1 MNLSENFCVDKMQEL
16 NKINNSNIIFSIDN
30 LIEGTVLH
38 RPSKNIK
45 SPYVA
50 DVLIEENNIKNEVIS
65 HSPSLGCCGL
75 SEKDSIVLL
84 CKLPVKDK
92 QKCTYRICLSI
103 FKDSQ
108 HPSCESI
115 VGIYPKFAEQLVE
128 NALKNGFLSSLK
140 NIKNYRRE
148 TVIKIKDKVDSRF
161 DFSGVDENEV
171 PFIMEIKNVPIAN
184 YEETPY
190 IKNSKKSKK
199 EVVLPDY
206 SSRNFNSKVAY
217 FPEGYRKKITDTISP
232 RALKHIKELTII
244 KTESSSPTRT
254 ILCFVIQRDDV
265 ERFQIST
272 SDPEYREAVKNA
284 KDLGV
289 EIIAMVVK
297 WHKNGN
303 AEFICDDLPIS
314 F

>member
-1 MNLSENFCVDKMQEL
+1 MQVHDQI
-16 NKINNSNIIFSIDN
+16 INPNIIFSIAN

-50 DVLIEENNIKNEVIS
+50 DVLIEENNIKTEVIS

-75 SEKDSIVLL
+75 AEKDAIVLL
-84 CKLPVKDK
+84 SKLPIKTE

-103 FKDSQ
+103 FRDPQ
-108 HPSCESI
+108 HPDCESI
-115 VGIYPKFAEQLVE
+115 VGIYPKFAEQLAE
-128 NALKNGFLSSLK
+128 NALKNGLLSLLK
-140 NIKNYRRE
+140 NPKNYRRE
-148 TVIKIKDKVDSRF
+148 TVIKIENKVDSRF
-161 DFSGVDENEV
+161 DFSGTDENNI

-190 IKNSKKSKK
+190 IKPSKKK
-199 EVVLPDY
+199 VILPDY
-206 SSRNFNSKVAY
+206 SSRDFNSKVAY
-217 FPEGYRKKITDTISP
+217 FPEGYRKKSTDTVSP

-244 KTESSSPTRT
+244 KTDSSTPIRT
-254 ILCFVIQRDDV
+254 ILCFIIQRGDV

-272 SDPEYREAVKNA
+272 LDPEYRDAVKNA
-284 KDLGV
+284 KDCGV
-289 EIIAMVVK
+289 EIIAMLVK
-297 WHKNGN
+297 WHRNGD
-303 AEFICDDLPIS
+303 AEFICDNLPIS

>member
-1 MNLSENFCVDKMQEL
+1 MEEL
-16 NKINNSNIIFSIDN
+16 NQLINPNILLSIEN

-38 RPSKNIK
+38 RPSKVIK

-50 DVLIEENNIKNEVIS
+50 DVLIEENNIKTEVIS

-75 SEKDSIVLL
+75 AEKDAIVLL
-84 CKLPVKDK
+84 SKLPIKSE

-103 FKDSQ
+103 CKDVQ
-108 HPSCESI
+108 HPGHESI
-115 VGIYPKFAEQLVE
+115 VGIYPKFAEELAE
-128 NALKNGFLSSLK
+128 NALKNGLLSSLK
-140 NIKNYRRE
+140 NPKNYRRE
-148 TVIKIKDKVDSRF
+148 TVIKIENKVDSRF
-161 DFSGVDENEV
+161 DFSGTDENNI

-190 IKNSKKSKK
+190 IKSSKKQAII
-199 EVVLPDY
+199 PDY

-217 FPEGYRKKITDTISP
+217 FPEGYRKKNTDTISP

-244 KTESSSPTRT
+244 KNESSSPIRT
-254 ILCFVIQRDDV
+254 ILCFIIQRDDV

-272 SDPEYREAVKNA
+272 LDPEYREAVKNA
-284 KDLGV
+284 KDNGV
-289 EIIAMVVK
+289 EIIAVVVK
-297 WHKNGN
+297 WHRNGN

>member
-1 MNLSENFCVDKMQEL
+1 MTTIILS
-16 NKINNSNIIFSIDN
+16 IGP
-30 LIEGTVLH
+30 LIEGTVFQ
-38 RPSKNIK
+38 RPSKHIK
-45 SPYVA
+45 SPFVA
-50 DVLIEENNIKNEVIS
+50 DVLISENEFKREIIA
-65 HSPSLGCCGL
+65 HSASLGCSGMAEQNAQVL
-75 SEKDSIVLL
+75 MSI
-84 CKLPVKDK
+84 LPSKGENIE
-92 QKCTYRICLSI
+92 QKCTHRICLSVVS
-103 FKDSQ
+103 DCQ
-108 HPSCESI
+108 HPDCEVV

-128 NALKNGFLSSLK
+128 NSLKNGFLSSLK

-161 DFSGVDENEV
+161 DFSGVDENDI

-190 IKNSKKSKK
+190 IKNSKK

-244 KTESSSPTRT
+244 KTESSSSTRT

-289 EIIAMVVK
+289 EIIAIVVK

-303 AEFICDDLPIS
+303 AEFIRDDLPIS